1 MKYIELA
8 DKLINP
14 VFSLQDLKVMGLKV
28 YPYQLSAWVKRGY
41 IIKLKNGLY
50 LLSGKKE
57 RTKNEYIAF
66 NLYQP
71 SYVSLESALFRYG
84 LIPEM
89 VYNTTSVTTKTTRT
103 FANELGSFIFRHI
116 KKELFFGYRK
126 IDDSGQVYL
135 LAEPEKALIDY
146 LYLNLTKINDK
157 TDLDEL
163 RFNEQGIKKLRK
175 NKITEYR
182 KAAGNRKLNNLLS
195 LLLNTC

>member
-8 DKLINP
+8 DKLENP
-14 VFSLQDLKVMGLKV
+14 IFSLQDLKVTRLKV
-28 YPYQLSAWVKRGY
+28 YPCQLSAWVKRGY